1 MNVARGQ
8 LTTDPFGALLDQ
20 GGFGTKG
27 SRESSISEV
36 DCATLP
42 QQLPGASSASAD
54 GGEAASSCV
63 YINARNMNK
72 GSAGAAH
79 PRFEAYS
86 MDGEENA
93 YLCGNLYKK

>member
-86 MDGEENA
+86 MDGGENA